1 MPFEWDEK
9 KNSGNVRKHGISFE
23 QAARIFDG
31 PVLTW
36 TDDREDYGEVRQV
49 SIGKLGGIAIV
60 AVVHTDRRG
69 VTRIISARAASR
81 AERRFYEEAL

>member
-9 KNSGNVRKHGISFE
+9 KNSGNVRKHGISLE
-23 QAARIFDG
+23 QAAQIFDG

>member
-23 QAARIFDG
+23 QAAQIFDG